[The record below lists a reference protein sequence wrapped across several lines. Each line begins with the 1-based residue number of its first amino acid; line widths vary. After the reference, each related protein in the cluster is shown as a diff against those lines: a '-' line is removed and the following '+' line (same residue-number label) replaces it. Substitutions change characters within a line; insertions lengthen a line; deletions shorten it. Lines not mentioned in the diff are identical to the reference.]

1 MLSYLYPM
9 WDSNPV
15 KMIHRSNLWFCC
27 TPIVNKSRLHKVTTT
42 LVIQFILSSKNW
54 YNYVLPI
61 ELIGHLLCV
70 EMDSNHQSTIF
81 SVCPPTYGL
90 EPWIACQRAYTIPP
104 STHILKIMLCFGL
117 EPVPP
122 DILAMLPIT
131 PPQHLSKNTHYI
143 SLSHLRPQFRPALT
157 SLACQLVLASVSFL
171 CIIKPNLFAEGER
184 LELSHHFRGLTV

>member
-1 MLSYLYPM
+1 MLLYLCPM

-42 LVIQFILSSKNW
+42 LVIQFVLSSKNW

-61 ELIGHLLCV
+61 ELIGYLLCV

-81 SVCPPTYGL
+81 LVCPPTYGL

-104 STHILKIMLCFGL
+104 STHILK
-117 EPVPP
+117 
-122 DILAMLPIT
+122 
-131 PPQHLSKNTHYI
+131 NTLYI